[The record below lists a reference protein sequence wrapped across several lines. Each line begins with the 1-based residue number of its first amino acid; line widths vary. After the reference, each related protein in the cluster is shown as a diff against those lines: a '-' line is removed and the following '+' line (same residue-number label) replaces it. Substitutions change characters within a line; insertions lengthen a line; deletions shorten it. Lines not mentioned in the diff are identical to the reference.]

1 LPRPAPEPRPKDPL
15 WWHLLL
21 LVGVSVAYE
30 SLFISHGIN
39 LLDEAWQLYAAMQL
53 AAGGVLYQDVLWV
66 FPPGHLLPAWIGYRL
81 DPPGFILARCIYAA
95 FNVALCVGLY
105 LLGRRLMPPAF
116 ALLGAV
122 LLAIAAPRSH
132 MMQLLFGY
140 RYLIFS
146 VLALLCFDRRLRT
159 GNWRWMLAAGM
170 LTGVALCFRL
180 TPAFAVSCGVG
191 VGILA
196 SSRSIRRWIRDS
208 SGFALGLLIA
218 TAPVLAWFASTVGP
232 EALWREV
239 VMRPVGMLQALPL
252 PEIELPTPITRE
264 RFTIWFVAVAFRLY
278 LALYAGYAAALGWS
292 WIRSLRQRRPF
303 EYPLLLAVVVWGG
316 VYYVRSMGRSD
327 EPHLDSALPPVC
339 LLLGHL
345 LSLAFRKEPE
355 GDRAPRRRT
364 WALAGAWFA
373 AVAAW
378 VFLLNTDSFL
388 SAERR
393 GTHPLEAL
401 DGRTSL
407 HSSRKALKV
416 DGQVSSIKR
425 LTKPEDVLLDLTASP
440 GLHVLSGRLGPG
452 GLDVVMPGTF
462 RDAREEREFLTRL
475 KQSPPALAI
484 WPNKMFDK
492 MRSRTVARTAP
503 RIVEWLR
510 QNYRAIGRGRS
521 YTFVVPRSAEPPDAS
536 DADLER

>member
-1 LPRPAPEPRPKDPL
+1 
-15 WWHLLL
+15 
-21 LVGVSVAYE
+21 
-30 SLFISHGIN
+30 
-39 LLDEAWQLYAAMQL
+39 
-53 AAGGVLYQDVLWV
+53 
-66 FPPGHLLPAWIGYRL
+66 
-81 DPPGFILARCIYAA
+81 
-95 FNVALCVGLY
+95 
-105 LLGRRLMPPAF
+105 
-116 ALLGAV
+116 
-122 LLAIAAPRSH
+122 

-159 GNWRWMLAAGM
+159 GRWRWMLAAGL

-196 SSRSIRRWIRDS
+196 SSRSIRLWIRDS
-208 SGFALGLLIA
+208 SGFALGLLVA
-218 TAPVLAWFASTVGP
+218 TAPVLACFASTVGP
-232 EALWREV
+232 ETLWREIV
-239 VMRPVGMLQALPL
+239 IRPVGMLQALPL
-252 PEIELPTPITRE
+252 PEIEITTPITRE

-278 LALYAGYAAALGWS
+278 LALYAGYAAVLGWS
-292 WIRSLRQRRPF
+292 WIRSLRQRRRF
-303 EYPLLLAVVVWGG
+303 EYPFLLAVVVWGG

-355 GDRAPRRRT
+355 GAAAARRRA
-364 WALAGAWFA
+364 WALSGACFA

-378 VFLLNTDSFL
+378 VLLLNTDAYL

-393 GTHPLEAL
+393 GTIPLEAL

-407 HSSRKALKV
+407 HSSRKALKL

-425 LTKPEDVLLDLTASP
+425 LTKPEDLILDLTASP
-440 GLHVLSGRLGPG
+440 GLHVLSGRFGPG

-462 RDAREEREFLTRL
+462 RNVREEREFLARL
-475 KQSPPALAI
+475 ERSPPALAI
-484 WPNKMFDK
+484 WPNKIFDK
-492 MRSRTVARTAP
+492 MRSRTIARTAP
-503 RIVEWLR
+503 GVVAWLR
-510 QNYRAIGRGRS
+510 QNYREIGRERS
-521 YTFVVPRSAEPPDAS
+521 YTFVVPRSAKHPDAS
-536 DADLER
+536 DADRKR

>member
-1 LPRPAPEPRPKDPL
+1 
-15 WWHLLL
+15 
-21 LVGVSVAYE
+21 
-30 SLFISHGIN
+30 
-39 LLDEAWQLYAAMQL
+39 
-53 AAGGVLYQDVLWV
+53 
-66 FPPGHLLPAWIGYRL
+66 
-81 DPPGFILARCIYAA
+81 
-95 FNVALCVGLY
+95 
-105 LLGRRLMPPAF
+105 
-116 ALLGAV
+116 
-122 LLAIAAPRSH
+122 
-132 MMQLLFGY
+132 
-140 RYLIFS
+140 
-146 VLALLCFDRRLRT
+146 
-159 GNWRWMLAAGM
+159 MLAAG
-170 LTGVALCFRL
+170 LLSGVALCFRL
-180 TPAFAVSCGVG
+180 TPAFAVSCGIG

-196 SSRSIRRWIRDS
+196 SSRSIRCWIRDS
-208 SGFALGLLIA
+208 SGFALGLLLA

-232 EALWREV
+232 ETLWREV
-239 VMRPVGMLQALPL
+239 VIRPVGMLQALPL

-278 LALYAGYAAALGWS
+278 LALYAGYAVALGWS

-345 LSLAFRKEPE
+345 LSLAFRKEPA
-355 GDRAPRRRT
+355 GDRATRPRA

-378 VFLLNTDSFL
+378 VFFLNTDSFL
-388 SAERR
+388 STERR

-401 DGRTSL
+401 DGRISL
-407 HSSRKALKV
+407 PSPRKAVKLN
-416 DGQVSSIKR
+416 GQVSSIER
-425 LTKPEDVLLDLTASP
+425 LTKPGDIILDLTASP

-462 RDAREEREFLTRL
+462 RDAREEQEFLARL

-484 WPNKMFDK
+484 WPNKIFDR
-492 MRSRTVARTAP
+492 MRSRAIGQTAP
-503 RIVEWLR
+503 LIAQWLR
-510 QNYRAIGRGRS
+510 QNYREIGRERS

-536 DADLER
+536 DAGVKR